1 MDKPNSN
8 KKMDLKKIKK
18 NTFNSLNEVEF
29 FLRDFK
35 RFSNYIKL
43 YKMFR
48 PKRNALRYTE
58 ISIKSLDVYQ
68 TILIFSSKK
77 DKSKI
82 IITKSIKFT

>member
-1 MDKPNSN
+1 MKKPNSN
-8 KKMDLKKIKK
+8 KKMDFKKIKN

-48 PKRNALRYTE
+48 PKRNAL
-58 ISIKSLDVYQ
+58 KNLK
-68 TILIFSSKK
+68 L
-77 DKSKI
+77 
-82 IITKSIKFT
+82 

>member
-1 MDKPNSN
+1 MKKPKSN
-8 KKMDLKKIKK
+8 KKMDFNKIKK

-48 PKRNALRYTE
+48 PKRNVIKYLAL
-58 ISIKSLDVYQ
+58 
-68 TILIFSSKK
+68 
-77 DKSKI
+77 
-82 IITKSIKFT
+82 